1 MGPQHT
7 HKQILLIASSDD
19 YRKVIELA
27 IKMRT
32 DWQVVSATS
41 VVEGLTIAEKAEFD
55 AVLLDSVFVEAD
67 LDQLLDRYSYFRV
80 PVIVF
85 VEGRAVDWNSL
96 IEQGAAGV
104 VSKMDNLLD
113 LPEQVADLMQW

>member
-1 MGPQHT
+1 MILQHT
-7 HKQILLIASSDD
+7 QKHILLLVCSDD

-32 DWQVVSATS
+32 DWQVASANS
-41 VVEGLTIAEKAEFD
+41 VIEGLTIAEKAEFD
-55 AVLLDSVFVEAD
+55 AVLLDSTFAEAD
-67 LDQLLDRYSYFRV
+67 LDQLLERYPCVRV
-80 PVIVF
+80 PIIVF
-85 VEGRAVDWNSL
+85 VEGRAVDWHSL

-113 LPEQVADLMQW
+113 LPKQVAELMQW